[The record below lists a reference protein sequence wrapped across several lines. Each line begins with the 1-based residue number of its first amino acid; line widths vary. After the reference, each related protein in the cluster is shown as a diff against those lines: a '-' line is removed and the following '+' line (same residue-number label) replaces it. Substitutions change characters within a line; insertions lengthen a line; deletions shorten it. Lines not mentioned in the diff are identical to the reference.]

1 MLDAAHYLFWKVA
14 LKRGAVAELTLSIV
28 APGVK
33 GAVLCYGGNMPE
45 SGKVTSIIEND
56 NTYYGIIENDN
67 TYYVYDKTD
76 LAGSMTNMNRIDY
89 YIKFANSER
98 LRGYKFNAYA
108 YLIVDGK
115 VIISKDVST
124 LCIDDCGTRV
134 YE

>member
-1 MLDAAHYLFWKVA
+1 M
-14 LKRGAVAELTLSIV
+14 SIV

-33 GAVLCYGGNMPE
+33 GAVLCYGGNMSE
-45 SGKVTSIIEND
+45 SGKVTS
-56 NTYYGIIENDN
+56 IIENDN

>member
-1 MLDAAHYLFWKVA
+1 MLDAAHYLFCKVA

-45 SGKVTSIIEND
+45 SGKVTS
-56 NTYYGIIENDN
+56 IIENDN